1 METISR
7 EIWDLAKSILPNEII
22 YEIGHWRDGLYRVM
36 VDSEKGYDPNH
47 ISFDCYIIDIHNKVI
62 ALEGYYVIPHGAYL
76 KIMDGG
82 EGLIS
87 PRVTCSPAI
96 KYEWE
101 VIIPCDYSR
110 IVDIFNAHGLVRVIK
125 EGKWGVID
133 ASNNI
138 IIPIEYN
145 HLSPIYPLENGQ
157 YKVIARKNAGESE
170 FNLFI
175 RKNYTVTTGDGN
187 VPRLRGPVILSLK
200 SQE

>member
-1 METISR
+1 
-7 EIWDLAKSILPNEII
+7 
-22 YEIGHWRDGLYRVM
+22 
-36 VDSEKGYDPNH
+36 
-47 ISFDCYIIDIHNKVI
+47 
-62 ALEGYYVIPHGAYL
+62 
-76 KIMDGG
+76 MDGG
-82 EGLIS
+82 EGLIA